1 MLEEISEDKELGV
14 VWQNNLKWRERVN
27 RAYSMAYMKL
37 GMLWRTFKTWKDA
50 RRFKLLFTIANCVRS
65 HLEYA
70 VTVWNALLRKDAKK
84 LEKVQERAIRL
95 VPVIRDLSYAERLL
109 NLGLTSLEDRRTRG
123 DMIQMFI
130 IKI

>member
-1 MLEEISEDKELGV
+1 
-14 VWQNNLKWRERVN
+14 
-27 RAYSMAYMKL
+27 MKL
-37 GMLWRTFKTWKDA
+37 GMLRRTFKTWKDA
-50 RRFKLLFTIANCVRS
+50 RRFKLLFTIINCVRS

-70 VTVWNALLRKDAKK
+70 LTVWNALLRKDAKK

-109 NLGLTSLEDRRTRG
+109 NLGLTSFEDRRTRG